1 MGKIRIKG
9 TIQVSG
15 HFLKLHFYMFE
26 RSQGKHKSLD
36 CHKVFWNIFH
46 LLKIVYAHNLTKKI
60 KIYMFKAHKPQKWI
74 VPVFFK
80 HFFSTKCAPFLLKI
94 EENFNIDD

>member
-1 MGKIRIKG
+1 LGKITIKG
-9 TIQVSG
+9 TTQVSG

-46 LLKIVYAHNLTKKI
+46 LLKILYAHNLTQIKKNLHVQSTQTS
-60 KIYMFKAHKPQKWI
+60 KVDSPC
-74 VPVFFK
+74 FFQT
-80 HFFSTKCAPFLLKI
+80 FFFYQMCTIPF
-94 EENFNIDD
+94 ENWREF